1 MRAFE
6 LPKMTFSNTKRTSL
20 GTCRKIKSLLN
31 RFGQQ
36 AKKKSRLFYADRT
49 ITASLQDLVLIRKEV
64 TYHVREEFLL
74 IRLIWQPDTNKKEM

>member
-36 AKKKSRLFYADRT
+36 AKKSMTLLCR
-49 ITASLQDLVLIRKEV
+49 QDDNGVPSGFSFLIRKEV
-64 TYHVREEFLL
+64 TYYVREAFFL